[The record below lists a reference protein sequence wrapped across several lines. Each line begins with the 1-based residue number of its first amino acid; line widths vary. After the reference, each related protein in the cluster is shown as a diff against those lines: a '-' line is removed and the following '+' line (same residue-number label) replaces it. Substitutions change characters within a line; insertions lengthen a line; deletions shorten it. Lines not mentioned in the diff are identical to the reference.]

1 MYMHKFQLMIE
12 FGLRGC
18 GGPVLLVTLC
28 TYFIK
33 QTCQHFYRSN
43 SVTAVAGGLGVV
55 KAHLLHSYRAFRRNH
70 KGCCLRI

>member
-12 FGLRGC
+12 FGLCGC
-18 GGPVLLVTLC
+18 GGLVLLVTVC

-43 SVTAVAGGLGVV
+43 SVTAGAGVGGGKSTFVALMQG
-55 KAHLLHSYRAFRRNH
+55 F
-70 KGCCLRI
+70 